1 MIKKIA
7 LLAAAALVLAACSR
21 SEPPPPDPN
30 VAFAAWSAA
39 LVEEMLERSPE
50 MAVYTGRYEN
60 AGEMTIPDAARRA
73 EELAYVNDRLADMD
87 GFDAEALNDGNR
99 TDYAL
104 IRNRLEAT
112 RWYQQE
118 FRSWTWNPAQYN
130 VAGPIGLLL
139 NTDYAPEE
147 ERLRAVM
154 SRLERVPDYYA
165 AARENIETP
174 TLEHTRLGVLQSRG
188 ALSLF
193 SPQLLERV
201 EASELTDDEKTL
213 FRDRVA
219 AAREAIASWVG
230 WLEATAEQLEASGN
244 ARPFRIG
251 EELYEDKF
259 RYDIQSGYTARELY
273 DRALAEKE
281 RLHTEMDA
289 ITVQLWPEYFPDT
302 AMPEDRLE
310 RIGMMIDHLS
320 QQHVARED
328 FFAEIN
334 RQIPILAA
342 FVDEHQLLDQDP
354 TKPLV
359 VRETP
364 LYMRGSGA
372 GASISAPGPF
382 NPGAD
387 TYYNV
392 TPLDALSDEAAESY
406 LREYNHWVLQILNI
420 HEAIPGH
427 YTQLMHS
434 NRSPSVI
441 KRLFGNGAM
450 VEGWAV
456 YSERMML
463 EAGYGDNEPEM
474 WLMYGKWS
482 LRVVVNAILDYRIQ
496 VLGAEREEIL
506 ELLRREAFQE
516 ETEATNKWLRATLSQ
531 VQLTSYYAGY
541 REIYDFREAERER
554 LGDDFDLRAFHNR
567 FLSYGN
573 APVRVIR
580 ELMTED

>member
-7 LLAAAALVLAACSR
+7 LLIVAALLLAACSR
-21 SEPPPPDPN
+21 SEPPQPDPN

-39 LVEEMLERSPE
+39 LVEEMLQRSPE
-50 MAVYTGRYEN
+50 MAIYSGRYEN
-60 AGEMTIPDAARRA
+60 AGELTVPDADRRA
-73 EELAYVNDRLADMD
+73 ADLAFVDARLADMD
-87 GFDAEALNDGNR
+87 GFDANALNDGNR

-104 IRNRLEAT
+104 IRNRLEAS

-118 FRSWTWNPAQYN
+118 FRAWTWNPAQYN

-139 NTDYAPEE
+139 GTEYAPEE

-154 SRLERVPDYYA
+154 SRIGSIPDYYA
-165 AARENIETP
+165 AARANIETP
-174 TLEHTRLGVLQSRG
+174 TLEHTRLAVQQSQG

-201 EASELTDDEKTL
+201 DASMLTDDEKAL

-219 AAREAIASWVG
+219 AAREAIAGWVG
-230 WLEATAEQLEASGN
+230 WLEATGERLAESGD
-244 ARPFRIG
+244 ARSFRIG
-251 EELYEDKF
+251 EALYESKF

-273 DRALAEKE
+273 EFALAEKE

-289 ITVQLWPEYFPDT
+289 ITVGLWPEYFPDT

-310 RIGMMIDHLS
+310 RIGMIINHLS

-328 FFAEIN
+328 FFAEIE

-372 GASISAPGPF
+372 GASVSAPGPF

-387 TYYNV
+387 TFYNV
-392 TPLDALSDEAAESY
+392 TPLDAMSDAAAESY
-406 LREYNHWVLQILNI
+406 LREYNHWVLQVLNI

-434 NRSPSVI
+434 NRSASVV

-456 YSERMML
+456 YAERMML

-474 WLMYGKWS
+474 WLMYGKWN
-482 LRVVVNAILDYRIQ
+482 LRVVANAILDYRIQ
-496 VLGAEREEIL
+496 VLGAEREEVL
-506 ELLRREAFQE
+506 DLLRREAFQE

-554 LGDDFDLRAFHNR
+554 LGDDFDLREFHNR

-580 ELMTED
+580 ELMSD